1 MILLHVRLFIVQE
14 TSRNVACTIP
24 KMTRISKN
32 IIFMKDNNYLSTRV
46 ALLNTSVLFPTQHG
60 ALPHP
65 ACSFFITKPIL
76 AHFFPVATL
85 HQSYFSPAVRLN
97 L

>member
-46 ALLNTSVLFPTQHG
+46 ALLNTSVLFPTQHS
-60 ALPHP
+60 LLIFHYKTHP
-65 ACSFFITKPIL
+65 CTFLSSGDSSPELF
-76 AHFFPVATL
+76 
-85 HQSYFSPAVRLN
+85 QSSSQAEFVT
-97 L
+97 